1 LGERSTVE
9 MNVLYAP
16 DSYGGFM
23 SAPDAT
29 ARFEEA
35 AASAGLFVTGH
46 PMSDG
51 GEGLIDVLRAHG
63 PVELHGFEVP
73 GPSGDLVFATAA
85 RRKGVWWIESAEA
98 IGLHLLSDTAMDAS
112 SFGLGLLMR
121 QVAHTAPGPIMVGLG
136 GTGTMDGG
144 LGMLQ
149 ALGFTLRDSSGR
161 VLSTPATAQD
171 LTRVAEIDG
180 TAQIPGALIRV
191 LCDVRTP
198 LVDAPRLYGPQK
210 GLSDDAVATC
220 SRGLEQLCA
229 IMGGDPTTTGG
240 GAAGGIGFM
249 LGAKLRAVLSPGAE
263 LMAKVTGF
271 DGAISQADVVVTG
284 EGRLDETSFGG
295 KVVGEVHRQAT
306 TLGLPVHALVGEAAA
321 QQASFT
327 SIHDIGGL
335 DVTAFDDAARRLCET
350 ISASL

>member
-1 LGERSTVE
+1 

-16 DSYGGFM
+16 DSYGGFL

-29 ARFEEA
+29 TRLEEA
-35 AASAGLFVTGH
+35 AANAGLFVTGH

-98 IGLHLLSDTAMDAS
+98 IGLHLLSGTAMDAS
-112 SFGLGLLMR
+112 SFGLGQLMR

-149 ALGFTLRDSSGR
+149 ALGFTLREASGR
-161 VLSTPATAQD
+161 VISTPATAED
-171 LTRVAEIDG
+171 LARVAQIDG
-180 TAQIPGALIRV
+180 TPQIPGALIRV
-191 LCDVRTP
+191 LCDVRTSV
-198 LVDAPRLYGPQK
+198 VDAPRLYGPQK
-210 GLSDDAVATC
+210 GLDDDCVARC
-220 SRGLEQLCA
+220 SHGLDRLCA
-229 IMGGDPTTTGG
+229 IMDGDPMTTGG
-240 GAAGGIGFM
+240 GAAGGIGFT
-249 LGAKLRAVLSPGAE
+249 LSAKLKAVLSPGAE
-263 LMAKVTGF
+263 LMAKVTGL
-271 DGAISQADVVVTG
+271 GQALSAADVVVIG
-284 EGRLDETSFGG
+284 EGRLDKTSFSG

-306 TLGLPVHALVGEAAA
+306 SLGLPVHALVGEAPEKPAPFA
-321 QQASFT
+321 T
-327 SIHDIGGL
+327 IHEVGGL
-335 DVTAFDDAARRLCET
+335 DLDAFDDAARTLCEA